1 MSNTGRQHPLVQ
13 LTLLRLRE
21 FIREPEAVFWALIFP
36 IILAGGL
43 GIAFRGESAEVIR
56 VAATDEA
63 VAEALRRD
71 EGLDVVVM
79 NQVAAADALRSGR
92 ILLVVDAV
100 PGDAVRYRYDD
111 TNPEARAARAAA
123 NQALQVAAGRVDPVA
138 ASDDIT
144 RETGS
149 RYIDFLIPGLVGM
162 GIMGNAIWGLG
173 FSIVDA
179 RRRKLMKRIVAT
191 PMPKHLYLGSFLAWR
206 MLLLPVE
213 VGVPVIFGAL
223 AFGVPV
229 RGGVFELAVICIVGS
244 MAFSAIGLLI
254 ASRAKTIEAVSG
266 LMNFVMMPMWILS
279 GVFFSAERF
288 PASVQPII
296 QALPLSALIDALR
309 TNMLQGTSVF
319 ALWPQMLTLTGWLVV
334 SFFVAMRLF
343 RWR

>member
-1 MSNTGRQHPLVQ
+1 MSNSVRPQPLVQ
-13 LTLLRLRE
+13 LTLLRFRE
-21 FIREPEAVFWALIFP
+21 FAREPEAVFWALIFP

-43 GIAFRGESAEVIR
+43 GIAFRGEAVEITR
-56 VAATDEA
+56 VAVTDDS
-63 VAEALRRD
+63 VAAALRRD
-71 EGLDVVVM
+71 EALEVVVM
-79 NQVAAADALRSGR
+79 TGDEASEALRSGR
-92 ILLVVDAV
+92 ILVVVDAAA
-100 PGDAVRYRYDD
+100 GGGVRYRYDD
-111 TNPEARAARAAA
+111 TNPQARAARMAA
-123 NQALQVAAGRVDPVA
+123 NEALQVAGGRTDPVA
-138 ASDDIT
+138 VSDDIT
-144 RETGS
+144 REAGS

-206 MLLLPVE
+206 MMLLPVE
-213 VGVPVIFGAL
+213 VGVPVIFGAI

-229 RGGVFELAVICIVGS
+229 RGGVFELALICVVGS

-288 PASVQPII
+288 PASVQPLI

-309 TNMLQGTSVF
+309 ANMLQGTSFF
-319 ALWPQMLTLTGWLVV
+319 ALWPQLLTLAVWLIL

>member
-1 MSNTGRQHPLVQ
+1 MSNTGKQHPLVQ

-21 FIREPEAVFWALIFP
+21 FVREPEAVFWALIFP
-36 IILAGGL
+36 IILASGL
-43 GIAFRGESAEVIR
+43 GIAFRGESVETIR

-63 VAEALRRD
+63 VAQALRRD
-71 EGLDVVVM
+71 PGLDVVVM
-79 NQVAAADALRSGR
+79 DRAGAADALRSGR
-92 ILLVVDAV
+92 ILIVVDAG
-100 PGDAVRYRYDD
+100 PGGAVRYRFDD

-144 RETGS
+144 REAGS

-229 RGGVFELAVICIVGS
+229 RGGVVELAVICMLGS

-309 TNMLQGTSVF
+309 TNMLQGTSLL
-319 ALWPQMLTLTGWLVV
+319 ALWPQLLTLTSWLVV
-334 SFFVAMRLF
+334 SFAVAMRLF